1 MKTISINVYSFNELT
16 EEAKQNAIESVRNS
30 YYEYNDFGRWA
41 VDVCALFEPTEKE
54 LVELLGDSY
63 VFPLIENTRDSIYF
77 DTDARYAYLDCAKAM
92 VITNREYFLLWLGIP
107 ISAQEKIEYRIT
119 TPYGRYNST
128 EIEFE
133 YPEELE
139 DVVNAATEKFKEHI
153 QSILYNIKQDIVY
166 RFSDEAII
174 EEIIAN
180 EWEFLEDGEL
190 YT

>member
-41 VDVCALFEPTEKE
+41 VDDCALFEPPQKE

-77 DTDARYAYLDCAKAM
+77 DTEARYSHLDCAKAM
-92 VITNREYFLLWLGIP
+92 VITNREHFLLWLGIP
-107 ISAQEKIEYRIT
+107 ISAQKEIEYRIA
-119 TPYGRYNST
+119 TPNGRYNST
-128 EIEFE
+128 EIEFD

-139 DVVNAATEKFKEHI
+139 AVINAAEEKFKEHI
-153 QSILYNIKQDIVY
+153 STVLENIGQDIDY
-166 RFSDEAII
+166 RFTDEAII
-174 EEIIAN
+174 EDIEAN
-180 EWEFLEDGEL
+180 ELEFLEDGQL
-190 YT
+190 Y